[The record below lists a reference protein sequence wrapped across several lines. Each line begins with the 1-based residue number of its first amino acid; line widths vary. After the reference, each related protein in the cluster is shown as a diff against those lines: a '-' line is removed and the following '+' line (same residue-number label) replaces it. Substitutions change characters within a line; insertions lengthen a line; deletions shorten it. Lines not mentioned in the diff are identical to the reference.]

1 MMKRNF
7 RISAALLLVLA
18 LCIQM
23 LVPAFAANNKGVEF
37 TATLDKST
45 INVSSETQTVV
56 LTVKANQ
63 EIGLDSLTAHARIPE
78 GFSISSITNEDL
90 NFKASQH
97 NVATGDIAWYWEYDD
112 GNDLTYTDLI
122 AVVTYTIP
130 ANTPAGTYT
139 IEFEIEDISEYWAT
153 WEDGTT
159 VSATLTIVDPNAPTE
174 TTVTGNIATYA
185 DANGWADATQY
196 STIVMDDVVT
206 VTANGGGNT
215 GKYYVN
221 GEQWRIYQTESPSVV
236 VSAAEGYTIKSVTIT
251 YAVNNYGV
259 LTYNGSNIESGTA
272 VEVSASSVT
281 FGVGNTG
288 SKTNGQVRITDIQVT
303 YVASSG
309 SGETPP
315 ACEHTNTSVKDA
327 VTAGCTTE
335 GHTGKTVC
343 DDCGATVNEGEA
355 IPATGHSYENGVCK
369 VCGTAEPVASTWIKV
384 TTAPSD
390 WSGTYLIV
398 YEEGNVIF
406 DGSLTTLD
414 AVNDCKDVTITDGK
428 IVVDDMYAFVIS
440 AVQGGYSIRSASGYY
455 IGQTSDANGL
465 KSSTSTAYANSIS
478 LNDDGSVNIVS
489 GGAYLRFNSASNQM
503 RFRYYKSSSYENQKS
518 ICLYKLVDPNA
529 PACEHEYDNACDTSC
544 NKCGETREV
553 GEHSF
558 TTKASNQ
565 QATPADCDNAATY
578 YVQCDNCDAVSDTK
592 TVAVGN
598 ANGHAFN
605 TKASSTLASAADC
618 DNAATYY
625 VQCDNCDAVDTTKT
639 VEVGEERGHGHTA
652 GFRYS
657 SDGAGTGTHTKY
669 CNDCNAAI
677 EGEKNVTC
685 SGGTATCTAKA
696 ECSTCGAEYG
706 EVDENN
712 HTSRATYIRY
722 DDAHTVSYPCCGA
735 TKDELHTYDK
745 TTHRCVCGALEKF
758 TITLNANG
766 GKFNSGAVAI
776 DVSGEYGTDFTAIP
790 EMPTKDGSDLIGWT
804 DESGNTIVLNDYKFT
819 ATITVYAQWCDHA
832 DTKAVDNGDGTHDI
846 VCANE
851 KCNKVIT
858 DNEPHSY
865 DKTPGTCVCGVKLTG
880 WIDNSYY
887 ENGEKVTGWKEV
899 DGAWYYF
906 GENGYCTGLQRLPYL
921 TELGYK
927 PNQEDIDYAANKG
940 TAFKDATEAWFYF
953 DQDGKLMTGFT
964 GILDGKYVENGMIP
978 WHPGFVEVDG
988 EWYYFVGDAEN
999 GGNKMANGQIYVTR
1013 NAEAAGYETGDQIV
1027 FVNGQVDT
1035 TVDGIVDKEGVLYYY
1050 ESGKLMA
1057 GNGLTKIGDKY
1068 IYVRSSGKLAVG
1080 EYYIPANDLGVV
1092 SALYTFDANGYMVMP
1107 KYTDVN
1113 GVVEGFYYVDGKV
1126 DYGAGLI
1133 EWNGDIYYVRSN
1145 GQVATGWYY
1154 VTNVNE
1160 MEGFQ
1165 KGMKLNFGED
1175 GKLQPVKNGIVE
1187 ENGELYYYENNHVQ
1201 YGAGL
1206 LKLEDENGVYYIYV
1220 RSSGK
1225 VQTGYFYITK
1235 TNDLEGFEAGMKLNF
1250 GEDGKYYPGK

>member
-1 MMKRNF
+1 MQCDNCD
-7 RISAALLLVLA
+7 A
-18 LCIQM
+18 
-23 LVPAFAANNKGVEF
+23 
-37 TATLDKST
+37 
-45 INVSSETQTVV
+45 VSDTKTV
-56 LTVKANQ
+56 
-63 EIGLDSLTAHARIPE
+63 
-78 GFSISSITNEDL
+78 
-90 NFKASQH
+90 
-97 NVATGDIAWYWEYDD
+97 
-112 GNDLTYTDLI
+112 
-122 AVVTYTIP
+122 AV
-130 ANTPAGTYT
+130 G
-139 IEFEIEDISEYWAT
+139 E
-153 WEDGTT
+153 
-159 VSATLTIVDPNAPTE
+159 
-174 TTVTGNIATYA
+174 
-185 DANGWADATQY
+185 ANGHAF
-196 STIVMDDVVT
+196 
-206 VTANGGGNT
+206 
-215 GKYYVN
+215 
-221 GEQWRIYQTESPSVV
+221 
-236 VSAAEGYTIKSVTIT
+236 
-251 YAVNNYGV
+251 NN
-259 LTYNGSNIESGTA
+259 
-272 VEVSASSVT
+272 
-281 FGVGNTG
+281 
-288 SKTNGQVRITDIQVT
+288 
-303 YVASSG
+303 
-309 SGETPP
+309 
-315 ACEHTNTSVKDA
+315 
-327 VTAGCTTE
+327 
-335 GHTGKTVC
+335 
-343 DDCGATVNEGEA
+343 
-355 IPATGHSYENGVCK
+355 
-369 VCGTAEPVASTWIKV
+369 
-384 TTAPSD
+384 
-390 WSGTYLIV
+390 
-398 YEEGNVIF
+398 
-406 DGSLTTLD
+406 
-414 AVNDCKDVTITDGK
+414 
-428 IVVDDMYAFVIS
+428 
-440 AVQGGYSIRSASGYY
+440 
-455 IGQTSDANGL
+455 
-465 KSSTSTAYANSIS
+465 
-478 LNDDGSVNIVS
+478 
-489 GGAYLRFNSASNQM
+489 
-503 RFRYYKSSSYENQKS
+503 
-518 ICLYKLVDPNA
+518 
-529 PACEHEYDNACDTSC
+529 
-544 NKCGETREV
+544 
-553 GEHSF
+553 
-558 TTKASNQ
+558 KASNQ